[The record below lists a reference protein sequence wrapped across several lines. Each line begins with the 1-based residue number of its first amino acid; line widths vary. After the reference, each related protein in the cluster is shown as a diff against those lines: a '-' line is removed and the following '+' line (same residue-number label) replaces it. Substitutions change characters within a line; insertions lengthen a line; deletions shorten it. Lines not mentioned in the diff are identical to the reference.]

1 MNNKEGLSKDQI
13 IDALNHSGYPF
24 EMSIED
30 VVHQARDESGSP
42 WQLMTRNYAVQFQ
55 GNQSE
60 IDCILCNETG
70 KTLLVVECKRA
81 HPDYKAWVFFEDV
94 RGATTANGRCI
105 RCYAEDNHK
114 RFQLVKCEFPDLISP
129 LTRKA
134 IEVRHG
140 DGKKGGKKPY
150 ATEQIEQA
158 CLQVTIGSLALVE
171 EYFLPYRQKPQAE
184 SIVPV
189 VVTTAKLKKVILE
202 DENGVVGISD
212 GNINLSKAE
221 LKDIP
226 WAYLQRSV
234 PLPALVRCGSGDNY
248 QTEQNSL
255 KPFEENS
262 IHVLIVNSN
271 RFKEFLANS
280 RGFELIPIQ

>member
-1 MNNKEGLSKDQI
+1 MNDEEGLSKDQI

-24 EMSIED
+24 EKSIED
-30 VVHQARDESGSP
+30 AVYQARNDSNSL
-42 WQLMTRNYAVQFQ
+42 WRVSTRNYAVQFQ
-55 GNQSE
+55 GSRSE
-60 IDCILCNETG
+60 IDFILRKDGG
-70 KTLLVVECKRA
+70 KTLLVLECKRA
-81 HPDYKAWVFFEDV
+81 HPDYKVWVFFEDV
-94 RGATTANGRCI
+94 REATTANGRCI
-105 RCYAEDNHK
+105 RLYAEENHK
-114 RFQLVKCEFPDLISP
+114 WFQLVKREFPDLISP

-134 IEVRHG
+134 IEVRY
-140 DGKKGGKKPY
+140 GKDEKGGKRHY
-150 ATEQIEQA
+150 TTEQIEQA

-171 EYFLPYRQKPQAE
+171 EYLLPYRQKPQVE

-221 LKDIP
+221 LKDIS

-234 PLPALVRCGSGDNY
+234 PLPDLARCGSGGNY
-248 QTEQNSL
+248 QIEQNSL

-262 IHVLIVNSN
+262 IHVLVVNSN
-271 RFKEFLANS
+271 DFKKFLAKS
-280 RGFELIPIQ
+280 